1 MIISEL
7 TCSVERHTS
16 WTLNLNKSRTCWLS
30 LSWTCET
37 VILQSK
43 DHEYKQRFYHGN
55 NKIWRPNQWKG
66 QVFQVRVVRLK
77 TLDLF
82 RIISIFYLT
91 WPTQIW
97 VIAIGFR
104 TWFWISKCEKPHAYW
119 GNKHE
124 WCKQFKFFN
133 FVDTLQPQ
141 KLKCL
146 CGIPMDFHQ
155 RLRLRIFWKLCM

>member
-1 MIISEL
+1 MY
-7 TCSVERHTS
+7 SVKRHTS

-55 NKIWRPNQWKG
+55 NKIWWPNQWKG

-77 TLDLF
+77 TWIYSELSPYF
-82 RIISIFYLT
+82 
-91 WPTQIW
+91 IW
-97 VIAIGFR
+97 HDRHKFGWLQSVLEHGFELVSVRSPMHIGAI
-104 TWFWISKCEKPHAYW
+104 
-119 GNKHE
+119 NMNDVNNL
-124 WCKQFKFFN
+124 N
-133 FVDTLQPQ
+133 FLILSTRYNP
-141 KLKCL
+141 KNYCL